1 MQNDEQPKNEPKKVV
16 EQLLEPYRCITCR
29 KRVGINELYGAFGMC
44 STCLAT
50 EGYDE
55 HDGG

>member
-1 MQNDEQPKNEPKKVV
+1 MQNDEQPKNEPKKIV
-16 EQLLEPYRCITCR
+16 EQLLEPYRCLAC
-29 KRVGINELYGAFGMC
+29 KRQVVMNELYGAFGMC
-44 STCLAT
+44 SICLAT